1 MLNKPSALLSLAFM
15 CVLANGLVEASKLA
29 LDDDVPKVSI
39 APFTPTSEY
48 EAIKLHGW
56 PILIN
61 PSLESDPRLMAE
73 TLRLLDDHL
82 YRITRMIPQPAL
94 DRIRA
99 IPIWVELD
107 MPKTECMCYH
117 VSKEWL
123 IPNGYNPDKEG
134 SVEVGNARAFLE
146 WTKGQPWMVLHEL
159 AHGFHDQV
167 FGYDDPAIMAAWQN
181 KVDQGDYEEVLHI
194 SGKPRKHYALTN
206 QMEYFAETTE
216 SYFGC
221 NDFYPFVKGELMQA
235 DPKGVDLMKATWFK
249 ARDWPSPTPSH
260 YGSPT
265 DP

>member
-1 MLNKPSALLSLAFM
+1 MLNKPSALHALAFL

-29 LDDDVPKVSI
+29 LDDSVPEASI

-61 PSLESDPRLMAE
+61 PSLESDPRLKAE

-82 YRITRMIPQPAL
+82 YRITRKIPPPAL

-107 MPKTECMCYH
+107 MPKTDCMCYH
-117 VSKEWL
+117 VSTDWL

-134 SVEVGNARAFLE
+134 AVEVGNARAFLE
-146 WTKGQPWMVLHEL
+146 WTKSQPWMVLHEL

-206 QMEYFAETTE
+206 QMEYFSETTE

-235 DPKGVDLMKATWFK
+235 DPWGFELMELTWL
-249 ARDWPSPTPSH
+249 RYSSEPHIDGETPN
-260 YGSPT
+260 
-265 DP
+265 